1 MTLNKEFKMSSYQP
15 TYLGEISL
23 DEDTLAH
30 FGVKGMKWGKR
41 KAKLKADLKWQASR
55 LKNKALEA
63 KTKYNRR
70 KNGFRSSVI
79 SVRNG
84 TEKYHP
90 SRWKNTYYDSG
101 RARPTSTTVGGDKWN
116 ANYGRTDQD
125 DTGYSKGAPDKR
137 MVERAWNNYT
147 YEDYNS
153 SGRNRHKL
161 TYKKKK

>member
-1 MTLNKEFKMSSYQP
+1 MSSYQP
-15 TYLGEISL
+15 TYIGEISL
-23 DEDTLAH
+23 DEETLAH

-41 KAKLKADLKWQASR
+41 KAKLQADLKWQASR

-63 KTKYNRR
+63 KTKYNRK

-84 TEKYHP
+84 TGKYNP
-90 SRWKNTYYDSG
+90 SRIKDTYYDSG
-101 RARPTSTTVGGDKWN
+101 RARSTSTTTRGDRYS
-116 ANYGRTDQD
+116 ALYGRNGNDNE
-125 DTGYSKGAPDKR
+125 GYSKGAPDNR
-137 MVERAWNNYT
+137 MVDRAWHNYT
-147 YEDYNS
+147 YEDYFS